1 MLALSSSMLALLNN
15 LLALLPSMLAMV
27 WVGYGLDLVF
37 ERRPETTS
45 KARFIKEAGH
55 PESKVVN
62 LPKQGREN
70 LQSKV
75 LNLTTLLS
83 EGHDLAFGGSRPCF
97 RAFQSKVLNLT
108 TLLSK
113 GHDLAFGGSRPCFRA
128 ARPCFR
134 AGHDLAFGRHDL
146 AFGRHDLALGG
157 LRPCFGHSNAR
168 SWRLNLKA

>member
-97 RAFQSKVLNLT
+97 RA
-108 TLLSK
+108 
-113 GHDLAFGGSRPCFRA
+113 

-134 AGHDLAFGRHDL
+134 AGHDLAFGRHDLAFGRHDL

-168 SWRLNLKA
+168 SWRLNLRA

>member
-83 EGHDLAFGGSRPCF
+83 
-97 RAFQSKVLNLT
+97 
-108 TLLSK
+108 K

-168 SWRLNLKA
+168 SWRLNLRA